1 MKFRAIIG
9 RILFLSGC
17 FYSCHCAYLNVN
29 PGLVSGAEAKN
40 IISDR
45 LLLNQTI
52 YLIGLTQP
60 EPIRSNAVAGLGM
73 TIITPDLVGIN
84 EKNMYQKDAVEECA
98 DQIFFVSLISTPLS
112 AFVCKATDPPL
123 SIPLI
128 SRKL

>member
-1 MKFRAIIG
+1 MEIRGIFA
-9 RILFLSGC
+9 RILFLSGS
-17 FYSCHCAYLNVN
+17 FYFHHCAYLNVN
-29 PGLVSGAEAKN
+29 EGLVSGTEAKA

-52 YLIGLTQP
+52 YLIGSTQP
-60 EPIRSNAVAGLGM
+60 EPIRSNAVVGLGI
-73 TIITPDLVGIN
+73 TILTPDLIGID
-84 EKNMYQKDAVEECA
+84 EKNMYQKEAVEECA